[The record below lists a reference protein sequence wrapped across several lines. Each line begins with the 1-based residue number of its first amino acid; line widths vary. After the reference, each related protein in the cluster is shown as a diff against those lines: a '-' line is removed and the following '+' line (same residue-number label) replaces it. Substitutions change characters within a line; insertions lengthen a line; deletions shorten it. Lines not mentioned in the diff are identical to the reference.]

1 MVRKSK
7 DQPQGPS
14 HESNSPMSS
23 ESKYWAFISYSHR
36 DAKWGN
42 WLHQALETYKVPKDL
57 IGMETQ
63 RGDDVPK
70 RIFPVFRDREELPTA
85 VDLGDVIQNAL
96 KESRYLIVICSP
108 HSAQSQWVNQEILNF
123 KKLGKENRILS
134 FIVEG
139 EPNAA
144 DGKAGFEP
152 EAECFPPA
160 LKFKLGPDGE
170 LSGERTEPIAADAR
184 PGKDG
189 RTNALLKLV
198 SGVIGVSYDLLAQR
212 DKRRRQAFRRKV
224 ALYSLATLLV
234 VSSIFSIREWQQAS
248 LQARQE
254 SNALAVEGQIRL
266 LQNDPIHALPFL
278 GAAVRRDP
286 GNVDAQQRLYTLI
299 ASHQWILYGGPD
311 NDLSAPRFLYGNG
324 TVQLIKDETTDYLS
338 LLDISGQ
345 PYLFQSNPYRNNQWP
360 QLLNPPPSEKPRSQ
374 TDWTLEFVSEGEII
388 LGEETPDGDIFQP
401 KTYSLWVGG
410 QPSPRH
416 ADLLQKVDP
425 AGKVIHAS
433 LSPDFSR
440 ARFVTHE
447 SEDSDSL
454 REGSEPSRLVTVDLK
469 DGSIID
475 NRPLEQAVLKI
486 FLSPDRQRGLALT
499 QNGLYAFAELSQPWK
514 QMLAIRNPHPVW
526 GQFAVES
533 KRHRLVISGNRPEQT
548 TPGPPQTWI
557 LEIDPDN
564 GEILRHTQKPFFIS
578 DSFPI
583 KDTLVF
589 ATQEAVYYA
598 KQDQLFESWK
608 KWTSLPG
615 EYQCH
620 LSPDDGLVVV
630 TGSHTGREN
639 ESVDS
644 LNPISWQ
651 SFQLFLTK
659 DGVPASPLN
668 SLAVS
673 FETNFNILSVFFN
686 PICDRIIFYSTQ
698 GDTNHTRIYDVLKG
712 TLSEPIALDGMP
724 DFLGDRNLSAT
735 EYAPR
740 KTLFRVQEI
749 KDDHLTQP
757 FLYFEGHAENPV
769 TRIYDQNNA
778 NSWRSFGNGSHLWL
792 TSQPVGRREDLSF
805 PFQDVTVARDG
816 RWIVAGEADGTL
828 RVLSGA
834 EPDPPV
840 QIIRTRDLL
849 HGLDLNAEG
858 DTILTTF
865 QEGQWDSSLRS
876 LHLWDRASGKEM
888 IAIDLKEMN
897 PFKDLASEGTARL
910 SPDGQEIFLT
920 LDNGPFFIFDASDG
934 SLKHQS
940 QTIQGGKIVEG
951 LPAKGCL
958 VAHGEKLTWLKPGRS
973 GYEEIEIPGLTLPKW
988 SQAIAVCNEVVI
1000 ATNSERPLFL
1010 FDLEGFAE
1018 IEVADLQDDRFHNP
1032 HQILPAPQSN
1042 QVVLIFRDLNQ
1053 SHLSLLS
1060 LDQRSILYTREMN
1073 VIPDSSYS
1081 ARLHG
1086 TISPDEK
1093 WIAVATGEEQGN
1105 VTVLALPSG
1114 RAYGLPIH
1122 FRQRLQGLGF
1132 LPNGKLAMQSEDDI
1146 RFWELFPKPLS
1157 REEADLAGDLSEI
1170 LSGRTLDDI
1179 NQTAPLPDWPR
1190 KTLALRQSLQNT
1202 PDQSLWHRLARE
1214 LMQGTDPAQR
1224 MTAAR
1229 LATLREAIPAYLADS
1244 RNGPDP
1250 DRLNQLLEETATLLD
1265 LPTASEATALE
1276 GLQTGNP
1283 PSPVLE
1289 YIEQRIL
1296 TEKWALS
1303 GPEAIAL
1310 DEITSSTGQL
1320 DISSWSKSQ
1329 QRKFMVQRGRL
1340 LLATAL
1346 PRVFSPRSIPIP
1358 MEVTSR
1364 DNISET
1370 KTGEKIKI
1378 GEITFRS
1385 GPGTLA
1391 IDANQISVSHRE
1403 FFTHQFLPGRT
1414 NRDGESTLNM
1424 VVDRQSIFSRGG
1436 LIRDAFTHWRS
1447 LPDDEDQSYDPYLI
1461 PVSPDR
1467 LADSQLSGNWPA
1479 ILPTVISSNNPIVRQ
1494 INRSNT
1500 GWLVV
1505 DLKSGRSIKLEGGM
1519 KSLVTSLPLES
1530 PDKRP

>member
-1 MVRKSK
+1 MLETEQEMNLR
-7 DQPQGPS
+7 DG
-14 HESNSPMSS
+14 HFHSNSPMSS

-42 WLHQALETYKVPKDL
+42 WLHQALETYQVPKDL

-85 VDLGDVIQNAL
+85 VDLGDVIRNAL

-123 KKLGKENRILS
+123 KKLGNENRILS

-212 DKRRRQAFRRKV
+212 DKRRKQAFRRKV
-224 ALYSLATLLV
+224 ALYTLATLLV

-311 NDLSAPRFLYGNG
+311 DVANDGVEN
-324 TVQLIKDETTDYLS
+324 ETDDYLS
-338 LLDISGQ
+338 PVDISGQ
-345 PYLFQSNPYRNNQWP
+345 PYLFQSNPYRNDQWP
-360 QLLNPPPSEKPRSQ
+360 QLLSPPPSGEPRSQ
-374 TDWTLEFVSEGEII
+374 ADWTLEFVSEGEII
-388 LGEETPDGDIFQP
+388 LCEETPDGDIFQP

-416 ADLLQKVDP
+416 ANLLQNVDP
-425 AGKVIHAS
+425 AAEVIHAS
-433 LSPDFSR
+433 LSPDLSR
-440 ARFVTHE
+440 ARFVIHE
-447 SEDSDSL
+447 SDDSDSI
-454 REGSEPSRLVTVDLK
+454 RKGSEPSRLVTVDLK
-469 DGSIID
+469 DGSIVED
-475 NRPLEQAVLKI
+475 RPLEQTVLNI
-486 FLSPDRQRGLALT
+486 LLRPDRQGGLALT
-499 QNGLYAFAELSQPWK
+499 PSGLYSFTKFSQPWNRIVS
-514 QMLAIRNPHPVW
+514 IRNPYLAW
-526 GQFAVES
+526 DQFDSEYS
-533 KRHRLVISGNRPEQT
+533 RHRLVISGALPENNK
-548 TPGPPQTWI
+548 PGPPITWV
-557 LEIDPDN
+557 LEIDSDD
-564 GEILRHTQKPFFIS
+564 GEVIRRSQKPFFIS
-578 DSFPI
+578 NSIPAHNSLIFQ
-583 KDTLVF
+583 
-589 ATQEAVYYA
+589 TQEAVYYA
-598 KQDQLFESWK
+598 KQDQLFENWK

-651 SFQLFLTK
+651 SFQLFLTE
-659 DGVPASPLN
+659 DGEPASPLK

-673 FETNFNILSVFFN
+673 FETHFNTLSVFFN
-686 PICDRIIFYSTQ
+686 SISDRIIFYSTQ
-698 GDTNHTRIYDVLKG
+698 DNANHTRIYDVLTE
-712 TLSEPIALDGMP
+712 TLSEPIALNGMP

-735 EYAPR
+735 EYASR
-740 KTLFRVQEI
+740 KTLFRVHEI
-749 KDDHLTQP
+749 KDDNLTQP
-757 FLYFEGHAENPV
+757 FLHFEGHAENPV
-769 TRIYDQNNA
+769 TRIYDENHA
-778 NSWRSFGNGSHLWL
+778 NSWRSSGDASHLWL

-805 PFQDVTVARDG
+805 PFQDVTAARDG

-828 RVLSGA
+828 RVFSGT
-834 EPDPPV
+834 EPDPSV

-858 DTILTTF
+858 DTILTAF
-865 QEGQWDSSLRS
+865 REGQWNSSLRS
-876 LHLWDRASGKEM
+876 IHLWDRASGKEM

-910 SPDGQEIFLT
+910 SPDGQEIFLS
-920 LDNGPFFIFDASDG
+920 LENGPFFIFDASDG

-940 QTIQGGKIVEG
+940 QTIKGGKIVEG

-958 VAHGEKLTWLKPGRS
+958 IIHGQKLIWLKPGMS

-1032 HQILPAPQSN
+1032 HRILPAPQSN
-1042 QVVLIFRDLNQ
+1042 QVVLIFRNLNQ

-1060 LDQRSILYTREMN
+1060 LGQRSILYTREMN

-1081 ARLHG
+1081 PRLQG

-1105 VTVLALPSG
+1105 VTVLALTSG
-1114 RAYGLPIH
+1114 RAYGLPIP
-1122 FRQRLQGLGF
+1122 FRQRLQGLDF

-1157 REEADLAGDLSEI
+1157 QAEADLAGDLAEI

-1202 PDQSLWHRLARE
+1202 SDQSLWHRLARE

-1224 MTAAR
+1224 IAAAR
-1229 LATLREAIPAYLADS
+1229 LATLREDIPAHVAES
-1244 RNGPDP
+1244 RNGPAP
-1250 DRLNQLLEETATLLD
+1250 DLLNQMLEETATLLD

-1320 DISSWSKSQ
+1320 AISSWTKSQ

-1346 PRVFSPRSIPIP
+1346 PRVFSPRSASIP
-1358 MEVTSR
+1358 MKVTSR
-1364 DNISET
+1364 DNISQNNA
-1370 KTGEKIKI
+1370 GEKIKI

-1447 LPDDEDQSYDPYLI
+1447 LPDDDDQSYDPYLI

-1467 LADSQLSGNWPA
+1467 LADTQLSGNWPA